1 MWKSIQTMTDMSAC
15 TAWST
20 KSSKTAKV
28 MFRTIAKVGF
38 TTIAIAAVH
47 LSAPP
52 LTEAESK
59 NSVPAVL
66 ELFTSEGCSS
76 CPSADALLS
85 ELARKNPNSIVVL
98 SEHVDYW
105 NYLGWKDPYSSPV
118 FSERQKRYV
127 EKLHSSS
134 MYTPQLVVNG
144 TDESVGNNHQ
154 AVEQALRRQGG
165 ANLSALA
172 IITIAN
178 SSQPNINIEFDSVP
192 EMASSPFVANIAFV
206 KDNAT
211 SKVTRGENQGRTLM
225 HTNVVTKLI
234 SVKCAP
240 TTKRMQLAISAEG
253 SKHARMIVFLQ
264 KPEFGKIFAVGVKA
278 PV

>member
-1 MWKSIQTMTDMSAC
+1 MSASS
-15 TAWST
+15 AQHT
-20 KSSKTAKV
+20 KSNTTDKV
-28 MFRTIAKVGF
+28 FRTIAKVAF
-38 TTIAIAAVH
+38 STIAIAAVH
-47 LSAPP
+47 LSVPP

-76 CPSADALLS
+76 CPPADALLS
-85 ELARKNPNSIVVL
+85 ELAKKNPNSIVVL

-105 NYLGWKDPYSSPV
+105 NYLGWKDPYSSPL
-118 FSERQKRYV
+118 FSERQKHYV
-127 EKLHSSS
+127 DNLHSSS

-144 TDESVGNNHQ
+144 TAESVGNNPQ
-154 AVEQALRRQGG
+154 AVEQALKSQNG

-172 IITIAN
+172 ISTIGN
-178 SSQPNINIEFDSVP
+178 SSQPNINVEFDSVP

-206 KDNAT
+206 KDYAT

-240 TTKRMQLAISAEG
+240 TTKRMQLSISAEG
-253 SKHARMIVFLQ
+253 SKDARMIVFLQ
-264 KPEFGKIFAVGVKA
+264 KPKFGKIFAVGVKA